1 MTTPV
6 ILVAITDPVIHPEAL
21 SVAAA
26 TGMEIVDTTDPRDI
40 IRYAPKASALLVDAT
55 TAAHAAMYR
64 TSGKLFLLFA
74 EPGPIDWK
82 LAVHVGAI
90 NAFIIPAEL
99 KQLLSELGN
108 QSAARQPTDRYPII
122 AVTASVGGVGASTL
136 AASVA
141 LQSAT
146 EIPTVL
152 IDTDPHSAGIDLL
165 LGCELRAGIR
175 WADLRLSDTTVDPVD
190 IVTALPQTDNGLA
203 LLTTARGG
211 LVSGITEEKIQ
222 LAIRILSSKY
232 QVILDLPSHAPFFN
246 TVADHCDYVEIISP
260 AEVRATANAQRIVA
274 KLRSNRIPCG
284 LSIRH
289 RGWSGLSTKD
299 MEAIVGISP
308 TVEIRTTAGL
318 ARLIETA
325 GLSHIQQPK
334 PLRLA
339 ATAIAEAA
347 AKYYDDQPARQ
358 VA

>member
-1 MTTPV
+1 MTTPA

-55 TAAHAAMYR
+55 TAAHASAYR
-64 TSGKLFLLFA
+64 TSGTLFLLFA

-82 LAVHVGAI
+82 LAVHVGAA

-99 KQLLSELGN
+99 KPLLSELGN
-108 QSAARQPTDRYPII
+108 QSVTRQSTDRYPVI
-122 AVTASVGGVGASTL
+122 AVTSSVGGAGASTL

-141 LQSAT
+141 LHMAADV
-146 EIPTVL
+146 PTVL
-152 IDTDPHSAGIDLL
+152 IDADPQSAGIDLL
-165 LGCELRAGIR
+165 LGCELCPGIR
-175 WADLRLSDTTVDPVD
+175 WAELRLADATIDPTD
-190 IVTALPQTDNGLA
+190 IVTALPHTDNHLPV
-203 LLTTARGG
+203 LTAARGG
-211 LVSGITEEKIQ
+211 LVSGITEEKLQ
-222 LAIRILSSKY
+222 LAIRILSASY
-232 QVILDLPSHAPFFN
+232 HVIVDLPSHAPFFSA
-246 TVADHCDYVEIISP
+246 VADHCDYVEVLSP
-260 AEVRATANAQRIVA
+260 AEVRAAANAQRIIA

-289 RGWSGLSTKD
+289 RGWSGLSGTD
-299 MEAIVGISP
+299 MEAIVGIAP
-308 TVEIRTTAGL
+308 TTEIRTISGL

-339 ATAIAEAA
+339 ATTLTQAVAEHHG
-347 AKYYDDQPARQ
+347 DQPARQ